1 MYIINRQ
8 KNLLQ
13 NDCCELIL
21 KNFNRMVGD
30 LFKNEWQN
38 RKKSRKGCRYSD
50 EITVYVYS
58 QMIHYTYSFIAYTH
72 YYLLY

>member
-21 KNFNRMVGD
+21 KNFNGMVGD

-50 EITVYVYS
+50 EIKKFALTLHFYS
-58 QMIHYTYSFIAYTH
+58 PKAYSYCR
-72 YYLLY
+72 